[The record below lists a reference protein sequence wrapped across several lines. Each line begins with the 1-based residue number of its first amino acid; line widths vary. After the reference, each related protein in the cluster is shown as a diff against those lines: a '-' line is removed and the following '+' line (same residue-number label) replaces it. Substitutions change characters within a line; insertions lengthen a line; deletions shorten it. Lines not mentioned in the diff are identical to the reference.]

1 MNYMKAILMGIW
13 IVSIDWLEDS
23 LKNNRV
29 LLEENDYEAEGSQK
43 MTKSNG
49 PFKGINQYFKKHHKK
64 TNNKAFFALGRMNA
78 SCQVT

>member
-1 MNYMKAILMGIW
+1 MGIW

-23 LKNNRV
+23 LKNDRV
-29 LLEENDYEAEGSQK
+29 LLEENEYEAEGSQK

-49 PFKGINQYFKKHHKK
+49 PFKGIYQYFKRYKK
-64 TNNKAFFALGRMNA
+64 ATNINIFFAKGRMNA